1 MIVEPPA
8 PDPFTSDLVTYVSNK
23 KNSSYQ
29 YSFFD
34 ISAVQYGYYDRV
46 VELIEP
52 DPSLASTPGNGN
64 ITLLH
69 WAAINNR
76 VQVAWY
82 LLSKGAHIDAY
93 GGELTSTPLHWA
105 ARNGKLQMVAFLV
118 TRQAQVSLFDAE
130 GRPLLSKPTTFCL
143 CWSGLSSIHL
153 ASMFGHTEIVGY
165 LVAKGEDVDFL
176 DKHGMSPLMHAVSQ
190 VKK

>member
-8 PDPFTSDLVTYVSNK
+8 PDPFTSDLVTYVSEKN
-23 KNSSYQ
+23 NSSCQ
-29 YSFFD
+29 SSFFD

-46 VELIEP
+46 VELIEL
-52 DPSLASTPGNGN
+52 DPSLASTPANGN

-93 GGELTSTPLHWA
+93 GGELNSTPLHWA

-118 TRQAQVSLFDAE
+118 TRQAQASLFDAE
-130 GRPLLSKPTTFCL
+130 GRPSLSTPTTFSL
-143 CWSGLSSIHL
+143 R
-153 ASMFGHTEIVGY
+153 
-165 LVAKGEDVDFL
+165 
-176 DKHGMSPLMHAVSQ
+176 
-190 VKK
+190 